1 MSLEESGGAAVQH
14 RCIDSG
20 AAVCID
26 GRVYSDAVRI
36 VRSNC
41 TCSCHKAKKRN
52 PT

>member
-1 MSLEESGGAAVQH
+1 MSLEESGGASVQH
-14 RCIDSG
+14 RCIDSD

-41 TCSCHKAKKRN
+41 GCKCHQTKTRK